1 MDDLDGRLSALIAE
15 VRHNPAN
22 SRKWRTAMNKLLLQI
37 QQLPGLKKS
46 VHQDY
51 PEALN
56 RTFEWISR
64 EIAKFEPRPP
74 SVSKSLV
81 NWING
86 YLGWRI
92 KDLYSPD
99 KDAPITISLD
109 APIAVDAGE
118 ITRLELLPD
127 FTLSGLD
134 GMIERDQKEPTQ
146 RIGLKLELYIE
157 SDPEGKLKNSYP
169 RSFPECNCQFLSLR
183 RVLKEP
189 PDKFKDLAKELNVKY
204 TTLNSH
210 WDRKC
215 EPLLQEIALTLG
227 YKQESQP

>member
-15 VRHNPAN
+15 IRQNPAN
-22 SRKWRTAMNKLLLQI
+22 SRKWRTAMNKLLLEI

-56 RTFEWISR
+56 RTFEWVSR
-64 EIAKFEPRPP
+64 EIAKFEPRQS

-92 KDLYSPD
+92 QDLHSPD
-99 KDAPITISLD
+99 KDAPISLN
-109 APIAVDAGE
+109 APLAEDIGE
-118 ITRLELLPD
+118 TTRLELLPD
-127 FTLSGLD
+127 VTLSGLD
-134 GMIERDQKEPTQ
+134 GMIENAQKESTQ
-146 RIGLKLELYIE
+146 RIGLELELYIE
-157 SDPEGKLKNSYP
+157 QDPEDKLKNSYP
-169 RSFPECNCQFLSLR
+169 RSYPECNCQFLSKR
-183 RVLKEP
+183 RVLQDP
-189 PDKFKDLAKELNVKY
+189 PDKFQDLAEELNVKY

-210 WDRKC
+210 WKRKC
-215 EPLLQEIALTLG
+215 EPSLQEIARSLG
-227 YKQESQP
+227 YKQEPQP

>member
-22 SRKWRTAMNKLLLQI
+22 SRKWRSAMHKLLLEI

-46 VHQDY
+46 SHQDY

-56 RTFEWISR
+56 RTFRWVSD
-64 EIAKFEPRPP
+64 EIANFELRQS
-74 SVSKSLV
+74 SVSKSFV

-92 KDLYSPD
+92 QDLYSPD
-99 KDAPITISLD
+99 KDAPISLD

-118 ITRLELLPD
+118 TTRLELLPD
-127 FTLSGLD
+127 FTLSGLE
-134 GMIERDQKEPTQ
+134 GMIENAQKETTQ
-146 RIGLKLELYIE
+146 RIGLQLELYIE
-157 SDPEGKLKNSYP
+157 QDPEGKLKNSCPGSYP
-169 RSFPECNCQFLSLR
+169 TCNCQFLSKR
-183 RVLKEP
+183 RLLQDP
-189 PDKFKDLAKELNVKY
+189 PDTFRDLANELNVKY

-210 WDRKC
+210 WKRKC
-215 EPLLQEIALTLG
+215 EPLLQEIALTIG
-227 YKQESQP
+227 YKQEPQP

>member
-1 MDDLDGRLSALIAE
+1 MDDLDGRLSALIAQ
-15 VRHNPAN
+15 VRQHPAP
-22 SRKWRTAMNKLLLQI
+22 SKKWRPAMNKLLLQI

-56 RTFEWISR
+56 RTFEWVSR

-86 YLGWRI
+86 YLSWRI
-92 KDLYSPD
+92 QDLYSPD
-99 KDAPITISLD
+99 KDAPISLD
-109 APIAVDAGE
+109 APIAADIGKT
-118 ITRLELLPD
+118 TRLELLPD
-127 FTLSGLD
+127 FPLSGLD
-134 GMIERDQKEPTQ
+134 GMIESVQKETTQ
-146 RIGLKLELYIE
+146 RIGLQLELYIE
-157 SDPEGKLKNSYP
+157 QDPEGKLRNSYP
-169 RSFPECNCQFLSLR
+169 RSNPECNCQFLSMR

-189 PDKFKDLAKELNVKY
+189 PDKFRDLAKELKVNY

-210 WDRKC
+210 WNRKC
-215 EPLLQEIALTLG
+215 EPSLQEIARTLG
-227 YKQESQP
+227 YKQEPQP

>member
-1 MDDLDGRLSALIAE
+1 MDDLDERLSTLIAE
-15 VRHNPAN
+15 IRQNPAK
-22 SRKWRTAMNKLLLQI
+22 SRKGRTTRDKLLREI

-56 RTFEWISR
+56 RTFEWVSR
-64 EIAKFEPRPP
+64 EIAKFEPRQS

-92 KDLYSPD
+92 QDLYSPD
-99 KDAPITISLD
+99 KDAPISLE
-109 APIAVDAGE
+109 APIAADIGE
-118 ITRLELLPD
+118 TTRLELLPD

-134 GMIERDQKEPTQ
+134 GMIESAQKETIQ
-146 RIGLKLELYIE
+146 RIGRELELYIE
-157 SDPEGKLKNSYP
+157 EDPEGKLRNSYP
-169 RSFPECNCQFLSLR
+169 RSNPECNCQFLSMR

-189 PDKFKDLAKELNVKY
+189 PDKFRDLATELKVNY

-210 WDRKC
+210 WKRNC
-215 EPLLQEIALTLG
+215 ELLLQKKAITLG
-227 YKQESQP
+227 YKQEPQP

>member
-46 VHQDY
+46 SHQDY

-56 RTFEWISR
+56 DTFGWVSR

-86 YLGWRI
+86 TLRWRI
-92 KDLYSPD
+92 QDLYSPD
-99 KDAPITISLD
+99 PDAPISLD
-109 APIAVDAGE
+109 ASIAVDAGE
-118 ITRLELLPD
+118 TTRLELLPD
-127 FTLSGLD
+127 FTLSGLE
-134 GMIERDQKEPTQ
+134 GMIESIQKQTTQ
-146 RIGLKLELYIE
+146 RIGLELEHYIE
-157 SDPEGKLKNSYP
+157 QDPEGKLKNSYP
-169 RSFPECNCQFLSLR
+169 RSYPECNCQFLSRR
-183 RVLKEP
+183 RVLKDP
-189 PDKFKDLAKELNVKY
+189 PDRFQDLAEELNVKY

-210 WDRKC
+210 WQRQCKRS
-215 EPLLQEIALTLG
+215 LQEIARTLG

>member
-15 VRHNPAN
+15 VRQHPAN
-22 SRKWRTAMNKLLLQI
+22 SRKWRSAMHKLLWEI

-46 VHQDY
+46 AHQNY

-56 RTFEWISR
+56 RTFEWVSR

-86 YLGWRI
+86 TLRRRI
-92 KDLYSPD
+92 QDLYSPD
-99 KDAPITISLD
+99 KNAPISLD

-118 ITRLELLPD
+118 TTRLEQLPD
-127 FTLSGLD
+127 FTLSGLE
-134 GMIERDQKEPTQ
+134 GMIESAQKETIQ
-146 RIGLKLELYIE
+146 RIGLQLELYIE
-157 SDPEGKLKNSYP
+157 QDPEGKLKNSYP
-169 RSFPECNCQFLSLR
+169 GSKPECNCQFLSKR
-183 RVLKEP
+183 RVLKDP
-189 PDKFKDLAKELNVKY
+189 PDKFKDLEKELNVKY
-204 TTLNSH
+204 TTLHSH
-210 WDRKC
+210 WKRNC
-215 EPLLQEIALTLG
+215 EPLLQKKALTLG

>member
-1 MDDLDGRLSALIAE
+1 MDDLDRRLSALIAE
-15 VRHNPAN
+15 IRQNPAN
-22 SRKWRTAMNKLLLQI
+22 SRKWRTAMHKLLWEI

-46 VHQDY
+46 SHPNY

-56 RTFEWISR
+56 LTLEWVSR
-64 EIAKFEPRPP
+64 EIDKFQPRQS
-74 SVSKSLV
+74 SVSKSLI

-99 KDAPITISLD
+99 KKAAISLD

-118 ITRLELLPD
+118 TTRLELLSD
-127 FTLSGLD
+127 FTLGGLD
-134 GMIERDQKEPTQ
+134 GMIASVQKETTLG
-146 RIGLKLELYIE
+146 IGIQLELYIE
-157 SDPEGKLKNSYP
+157 QDPEGKLKNSYP
-169 RSFPECNCQFLSLR
+169 RSYPECNCQFLSLR

-189 PDKFKDLAKELNVKY
+189 PDKFQDLAKELNVKY

-210 WDRKC
+210 WKRKC
-215 EPLLQEIALTLG
+215 EPSLQEIARTLG
-227 YKQESQP
+227 YEQEPKP

>member
-22 SRKWRTAMNKLLLQI
+22 SRKCRTAMNKLLLQI
-37 QQLPGLKKS
+37 QQLPGVKKS
-46 VHQDY
+46 ANQNY
-51 PEALN
+51 PAALN
-56 RTFEWISR
+56 LTLEWVSR
-64 EIAKFEPRPP
+64 EIANFEPRQS
-74 SVSKSLV
+74 SVSKSFV

-99 KDAPITISLD
+99 KDAPISLD

-118 ITRLELLPD
+118 TTRLELLPD

-134 GMIERDQKEPTQ
+134 GMIESVQKETTQ
-146 RIGLKLELYIE
+146 RIGLQIELYIE
-157 SDPEGKLKNSYP
+157 QDPEGKLKNSYP
-169 RSFPECNCQFLSLR
+169 RSNPECNCQFLSMR

-189 PDKFKDLAKELNVKY
+189 PDKFRDLAKELKVNY

-210 WDRKC
+210 WNRKC
-215 EPLLQEIALTLG
+215 EPSLQEIARTLG
-227 YKQESQP
+227 YKQEPQP

>member
-15 VRHNPAN
+15 IRQNPAN
-22 SRKWRTAMNKLLLQI
+22 SRKWRTAMNKLLLEI

-56 RTFEWISR
+56 RTFQWVSR
-64 EIAKFEPRPP
+64 EIANFEPRPP
-74 SVSKSLV
+74 SVSQSLV

-99 KDAPITISLD
+99 KDAPISLD

-118 ITRLELLPD
+118 TTRLELLPD

-134 GMIERDQKEPTQ
+134 GMIESVQKETTR
-146 RIGLKLELYIE
+146 RIAIQLELYIE
-157 SDPEGKLKNSYP
+157 QDPEGKLKNSYP
-169 RSFPECNCQFLSLR
+169 RSYPECNCQFLSKR
-183 RVLKEP
+183 RVLKDP
-189 PDKFKDLAKELNVKY
+189 PDKFKDLAEELNVKY

-215 EPLLQEIALTLG
+215 EPSLQEIARTLG
-227 YKQESQP
+227 YKQEPQP

>member
-22 SRKWRTAMNKLLLQI
+22 SRKWRTAMHKLLLEI

-46 VHQDY
+46 NHPNY
-51 PEALN
+51 PEVLN
-56 RTFEWISR
+56 RTFEWVSG

-86 YLGWRI
+86 TLRWRI
-92 KDLYSPD
+92 QDLYSPNQ
-99 KDAPITISLD
+99 DAPISLD
-109 APIAVDAGE
+109 APIAVNAGE
-118 ITRLELLPD
+118 TTRLELLPD

-134 GMIERDQKEPTQ
+134 GMIESVQKETTQ
-146 RIGLKLELYIE
+146 RIGLELELYIE
-157 SDPEGKLKNSYP
+157 KDPEGKLRNSHP
-169 RSFPECNCQFLSLR
+169 HSSPECNCQFLSKR
-183 RVLKEP
+183 RVLKDP
-189 PDKFKDLAKELNVKY
+189 PDKFQDLAKELNVRY

-210 WDRKC
+210 WKRKC
-215 EPLLQEIALTLG
+215 EPSLQEIARTLG
-227 YKQESQP
+227 YKQEPQP

>member
-1 MDDLDGRLSALIAE
+1 MDDLDERLSALIAE

-22 SRKWRTAMNKLLLQI
+22 SRKWRSAMHKLLWEI

-46 VHQDY
+46 AHQDY

-56 RTFEWISR
+56 RTFEWVSR
-64 EIAKFEPRPP
+64 EIAKFEPRSP

-86 YLGWRI
+86 YLSWRI

-99 KDAPITISLD
+99 KDAPISLD
-109 APIAVDAGE
+109 APLAVDAGE
-118 ITRLELLPD
+118 TTRLELLPD
-127 FTLSGLD
+127 FRLSGLE
-134 GMIERDQKEPTQ
+134 GMIESIQKEPTQ
-146 RIGLKLELYIE
+146 RIAIQLELYIE
-157 SDPEGKLKNSYP
+157 QDPEGKLKNSYP
-169 RSFPECNCQFLSLR
+169 RSYPQCNCQLLSLR
-183 RVLKEP
+183 IRLKDP
-189 PDKFKDLAKELNVKY
+189 PDKFQDLAEELSVKY

-210 WDRKC
+210 WKRKC
-215 EPLLQEIALTLG
+215 EPLLQEIARTLG

>member
-1 MDDLDGRLSALIAE
+1 LE
-15 VRHNPAN
+15 
-22 SRKWRTAMNKLLLQI
+22 I

-56 RTFEWISR
+56 RTFQWVSR
-64 EIAKFEPRPP
+64 EIANFEPRQS

-99 KDAPITISLD
+99 KDAPISLD

-118 ITRLELLPD
+118 TTRLELLPD

-134 GMIERDQKEPTQ
+134 GMIESVQKETTL
-146 RIGLKLELYIE
+146 RIAIQLELYIE
-157 SDPEGKLKNSYP
+157 QDPEGKLKNSYP
-169 RSFPECNCQFLSLR
+169 RSYPECNCQFLSKR
-183 RVLKEP
+183 RVLKDP
-189 PDKFKDLAKELNVKY
+189 PDKFKDLAEELNVKY

-215 EPLLQEIALTLG
+215 EPSLQEIARTLG
-227 YKQESQP
+227 YKQEPQP

>member
-22 SRKWRTAMNKLLLQI
+22 SRKWRTAMHKLLLEI

-46 VHQDY
+46 DHPNY
-51 PEALN
+51 PAALN
-56 RTFEWISR
+56 LTLEWVSR
-64 EIAKFEPRPP
+64 EIANFELRQS

-86 YLGWRI
+86 TLRWRI
-92 KDLYSPD
+92 QDLYSPD
-99 KDAPITISLD
+99 KDAPISLD

-118 ITRLELLPD
+118 TTRLELLPD

-134 GMIERDQKEPTQ
+134 GTIENAQKETIQ
-146 RIGLKLELYIE
+146 RIGLQLELYIE
-157 SDPEGKLKNSYP
+157 QDPEGKLKNSYP
-169 RSFPECNCQFLSLR
+169 RSYPECNCQFLSKR
-183 RVLKEP
+183 RVLKDP
-189 PDKFKDLAKELNVKY
+189 PDKFQDLAEELNVKY

-210 WDRKC
+210 WNRKC
-215 EPLLQEIALTLG
+215 EPSLQEIARTLG
-227 YKQESQP
+227 YKQEPQP

>member
-15 VRHNPAN
+15 VRHNPAK

-37 QQLPGLKKS
+37 QQLPGVKKS
-46 VHQDY
+46 AHPNY
-51 PEALN
+51 PAALN
-56 RTFEWISR
+56 LTLEWVSR
-64 EIAKFEPRPP
+64 EIANFEPRSP
-74 SVSKSLV
+74 SVSKSFV

-99 KDAPITISLD
+99 KDAPISLD

-118 ITRLELLPD
+118 TTRLELLPD

-134 GMIERDQKEPTQ
+134 GMIESVQKETTQ
-146 RIGLKLELYIE
+146 RIGLQLELYIE
-157 SDPEGKLKNSYP
+157 QDPEGKLRNSYP
-169 RSFPECNCQFLSLR
+169 RSYPECNCQFLSLR

-215 EPLLQEIALTLG
+215 KPSLQEIACTLG
-227 YKQESQP
+227 YEQEPKP

>member
-22 SRKWRTAMNKLLLQI
+22 SRKWRSAMQKLVREI

-56 RTFEWISR
+56 RTFEWVSR
-64 EIAKFEPRPP
+64 EIANFEPRSP
-74 SVSKSLV
+74 SVSQSFV

-86 YLGWRI
+86 YLVWRI

-99 KDAPITISLD
+99 KDAPISLD
-109 APIAVDAGE
+109 APSAVNAGE
-118 ITRLELLPD
+118 TTRLELLPD

-134 GMIERDQKEPTQ
+134 GMIEIAQKETIQ
-146 RIGLKLELYIE
+146 RIGLELELYIE
-157 SDPEGKLKNSYP
+157 QDPEGKLRNSYP
-169 RSFPECNCQFLSLR
+169 RSSPECNCQFLSMR

-189 PDKFKDLAKELNVKY
+189 PDKFQDLAKELNVRY

-210 WDRKC
+210 WKRKC
-215 EPLLQEIALTLG
+215 EPSLQEIARTLG
-227 YKQESQP
+227 YKQEPQP

>member
-1 MDDLDGRLSALIAE
+1 MDDLDRRLSALIAE

-37 QQLPGLKKS
+37 QQLPGVKKS
-46 VHQDY
+46 NHPNY

-56 RTFEWISR
+56 RTFEWVSR
-64 EIAKFEPRPP
+64 EIANFEPRSP
-74 SVSKSLV
+74 SVSKSFV

-99 KDAPITISLD
+99 QDAPISLD
-109 APIAVDAGE
+109 APTAVDAGE
-118 ITRLELLPD
+118 TTRLELLPD

-134 GMIERDQKEPTQ
+134 GMIESAQKETTQ

-157 SDPEGKLKNSYP
+157 QDPEGKLRNSYP
-169 RSFPECNCQFLSLR
+169 GSYPECNCQFLSKR
-183 RVLKEP
+183 RLLKDP
-189 PDKFKDLAKELNVKY
+189 PDKFQDLAKELNVRY

-210 WDRKC
+210 WKRKC
-215 EPLLQEIALTLG
+215 EPSLQEIARTLG
-227 YKQESQP
+227 YKQEPKP

>member
-1 MDDLDGRLSALIAE
+1 MDDLDRRLSALIAE
-15 VRHNPAN
+15 VRQHPAP
-22 SRKWRTAMNKLLLQI
+22 SKKWRTAMNKLLLQI

-46 VHQDY
+46 SHPDY

-56 RTFEWISR
+56 RTFEWVSR
-64 EIAKFEPRPP
+64 EIAKFEPRQS
-74 SVSKSLV
+74 SVSKSLL
-81 NWING
+81 NWINV

-92 KDLYSPD
+92 KDLSSPD
-99 KDAPITISLD
+99 KDAPISLD
-109 APIAVDAGE
+109 APIAADIGK

-134 GMIERDQKEPTQ
+134 GMIESAQKETTQ
-146 RIGLKLELYIE
+146 RIGLQLELYIE
-157 SDPEGKLKNSYP
+157 QDPEGKLKNSYP
-169 RSFPECNCQFLSLR
+169 RSYPECNCQFLSKR

-215 EPLLQEIALTLG
+215 KPSLQEIARTLG
-227 YKQESQP
+227 YEQEPKP

>member
-1 MDDLDGRLSALIAE
+1 MDDLDERLSALIAQ
-15 VRHNPAN
+15 VRQHPAP
-22 SRKWRTAMNKLLLQI
+22 SKKWRIAINRLLWEI

-46 VHQDY
+46 NHPNY

-56 RTFEWISR
+56 RTFQWVSR
-64 EIAKFEPRPP
+64 EMANFEPRSP

-81 NWING
+81 NWINS

-99 KDAPITISLD
+99 KDAPISLD

-118 ITRLELLPD
+118 TTRLELLPD

-134 GMIERDQKEPTQ
+134 GMIENDQKETLQ
-146 RIGLKLELYIE
+146 RIGCELELYIE
-157 SDPEGKLKNSYP
+157 QDPERKLRNSCPGSYP
-169 RSFPECNCQFLSLR
+169 TCNCQFLSKR
-183 RVLKEP
+183 RLLQDP
-189 PDKFKDLAKELNVKY
+189 PDTFRDLANELNVKY

-210 WDRKC
+210 WKRKC
-215 EPLLQEIALTLG
+215 EPLLQEIALTIG